1 MDGIIVVNKQKGWTS
16 FDIVAKLRG
25 ILKEKRIGHGGTLD
39 PMATGVL
46 PVFVG
51 KASKAADILPVD
63 KKSYRAEF
71 FLGIKTDTLD
81 ITGKALEKREVNVK
95 REQVEACLLKFKG
108 KITQIPPM
116 YSAVKIGG
124 KKLYEYARQGIEVE
138 RKPREAFVYEIK
150 LLRYDEKTHL
160 GEFDVTCSKGTYIR
174 TIIDDMGEMLFC
186 GGVMTDLVRTSS
198 AGFDI
203 RDAHTLEEI
212 QKAVEEDRLKNLVI
226 PVDRA
231 FKQYPSYTLSQRE
244 TGLYKNGVKLRKE
257 QVFGKSKEPEKEYFL
272 VYSQNNEFLGICYT
286 DKDGLVR
293 QFRNFY

>member
-1 MDGIIVVNKQKGWTS
+1 M
-16 FDIVAKLRG
+16 
-25 ILKEKRIGHGGTLD
+25 
-39 PMATGVL
+39 
-46 PVFVG
+46 
-51 KASKAADILPVD
+51 
-63 KKSYRAEF
+63 
-71 FLGIKTDTLD
+71 
-81 ITGKALEKREVNVK
+81 
-95 REQVEACLLKFKG
+95 KFKG

-160 GEFDVTCSKGTYIR
+160 GEFNVTCSKGTYIR
-174 TIIDDMGEMLFC
+174 TIIDDMGEMLSC

-257 QVFGKSKEPEKEYFL
+257 QIFGKSKEPEKEYFL